1 MINKNRFKEKV
12 TIDDVARLAGVSK
25 STVSFVL
32 NNRPSISVSTRD
44 RVREVIRKL
53 NYQPNQI
60 ARSLSSRQTRSIGL
74 IVKQIDN
81 PYFTKIMR
89 GVFEYF
95 SGCGYTVLLGSSELQ
110 PAREKSSI
118 EALLRQRVDGLIL
131 SPLQGSDAD
140 LSHFSVISQNQV
152 PLVLLEKVANV
163 AANVVDIR
171 NERAACEAVTYLI
184 GLGHRRI
191 AYYSGP
197 DYSMHNRE
205 RLTGYR
211 KAMMENGLPAPSSC
225 IRQAGV
231 YLEDG
236 YAAARAQFTEPG
248 ERPTAVFCFNDLVA
262 IGVMNALMDL
272 CIHIPDDVSVIG
284 FDDIEFCGSVRVPL
298 SSIRVPAFEMGKAAA
313 ELLMNQISRTD
324 SDIRKTVE
332 LEATLIPRAS
342 CARVDGRAAPGS
354 MKKKHA
360 SPDGL

>member
-1 MINKNRFKEKV
+1 MNNSNRFKEKV

-32 NNRPSISVSTRD
+32 NNRPSISLETRD
-44 RVREVIRKL
+44 RVRDVIRKL

-74 IVKQIDN
+74 VVKQIDN
-81 PYFTKIMR
+81 PYFTKVMR
-89 GVFEYF
+89 GVFEFF

-110 PAREKSSI
+110 PERERTSV

-131 SPLQGSDAD
+131 SPLQGADAD
-140 LSHFSVISQNQV
+140 LSHLTAVSQEQV

-163 AANVVDIR
+163 SANVVDIR
-171 NERAACEAVTYLI
+171 NEAAAYKAVSFLI

-191 AYYSGP
+191 AYYAGP

-205 RLTGYR
+205 RAAGFQR
-211 KAMMENGLPAPSSC
+211 AMLENGLPAPSSSV
-225 IRQAGV
+225 RQAGV
-231 YLEDG
+231 YLADG
-236 YAAARAQFTEPG
+236 YAAARAQFSAPG

-262 IGVMNALMDL
+262 IGVMNALIEL
-272 CIHIPDDVSVIG
+272 GIRIPDDVSVIG

-313 ELLMNQISRTD
+313 EMLMNQIGKTGPAER
-324 SDIRKTVE
+324 RTVE

-342 CARVDGRAAPGS
+342 CGRLDGRPAPGAS
-354 MKKKHA
+354 RKK
-360 SPDGL
+360 